1 MNRLTVEDTACKGH
15 CYLLVLSPP
24 GARVMN
30 RLTVEDTACKGQY
43 LLLTQ
48 SSPGARVMNRL
59 TVVQPVTYSHC
70 PLRERG

>member
-1 MNRLTVEDTACKGH
+1 MNRLTVEDTACKGQY

-43 LLLTQ
+43 MLLT
-48 SSPGARVMNRL
+48 R
-59 TVVQPVTYSHC
+59 TVPSGSEGNEQTD
-70 PLRERG
+70 R